1 MEILLLKTGSVSW
14 NEISGFLGSL
24 DSARRKS
31 VLKKAGESDKINS
44 LLSKLLL
51 LSELEKRTQ
60 IPRKKLAF
68 TLGAHGKPYLKN
80 SDLFF
85 SLSHTTGAIAAAFS
99 EDGEIGVDVESKS
112 RRVSEKM
119 YPRVLS
125 DEERESVHNSEDFL
139 RLWVQKEAFLKRL
152 GIGITRDLRTISPEK
167 LPDTAAVELGGF
179 FVGASGEGASL
190 AEVREIEL
198 SEVLGRFVK
207 LV

>member
-1 MEILLLKTGSVSW
+1 MEILLLKTGEVSW

-31 VLKKAGESDKINS
+31 VLKKAGDGDRINS

-60 IPRKKLAF
+60 IPRKKLTF

-99 EDGEIGVDVESKS
+99 ENGEIGVDIESKS

-125 DEERESVHNSEDFL
+125 DEERESVHDPEDFL

-167 LPDTAAVELGGF
+167 LPDTAVIDCGEF
-179 FVGASGEGASL
+179 IVGASGEGASS

-207 LV
+207 LA